1 MNPKHHKD
9 NKGFSWSMRDGSLE
23 YLSDD
28 QINLFD
34 IVFVIIFFGRI
45 NVL

>member
-1 MNPKHHKD
+1 CFFRKKKTKMEKL
-9 NKGFSWSMRDGSLE
+9 MT
-23 YLSDD
+23 DD

-34 IVFVIIFFGRI
+34 IVYAIIFFGRI

>member
-1 MNPKHHKD
+1 MEKQ
-9 NKGFSWSMRDGSLE
+9 M
-23 YLSDD
+23 SDD

-34 IVFVIIFFGRI
+34 IVFVSILFGRI